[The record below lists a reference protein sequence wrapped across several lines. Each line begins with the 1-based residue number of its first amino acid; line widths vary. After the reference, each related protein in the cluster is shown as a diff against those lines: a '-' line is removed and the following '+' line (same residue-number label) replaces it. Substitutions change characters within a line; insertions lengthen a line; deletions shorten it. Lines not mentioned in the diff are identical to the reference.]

1 MSLAVDFEM
10 LALEVELFAPAAE
23 LAVAVA
29 QFWVKA
35 VGNAVEVGQTA
46 EAEPAGIGPWCPL
59 KAVEGI
65 ASVGFRSQL
74 DWPLVKWSQEQ
85 LVQLAL
91 EKMTVEP
98 LGELVGGLVV
108 GRLVEFQSRHLLM
121 LPLAKLVAAEKVSLA
136 AEVPGGR

>member
-1 MSLAVDFEM
+1 MSLAADFEM

-98 LGELVGGLVV
+98 LGELVVGLVV

>member
-1 MSLAVDFEM
+1 M
-10 LALEVELFAPAAE
+10 
-23 LAVAVA
+23 
-29 QFWVKA
+29 KA
-35 VGNAVEVGQTA
+35 VGNAGSLQAVEVEQTA
-46 EAEPAGIGPWCPL
+46 ETEPAGIAPWCPL

-98 LGELVGGLVV
+98 LGELVVGLVV

>member
-1 MSLAVDFEM
+1 M

-98 LGELVGGLVV
+98 LGELVVGLVV

>member
-1 MSLAVDFEM
+1 M
-10 LALEVELFAPAAE
+10 LALEVELLAPAAE
-23 LAVAVA
+23 LAVAVT

-35 VGNAVEVGQTA
+35 VGIAGSLQAVEVEQTV
-46 EAEPAGIGPWCPL
+46 ETEPAGIGPWCPL

-91 EKMTVEP
+91 EQGEKMTVEP
-98 LGELVGGLVV
+98 LGELVVGLVV